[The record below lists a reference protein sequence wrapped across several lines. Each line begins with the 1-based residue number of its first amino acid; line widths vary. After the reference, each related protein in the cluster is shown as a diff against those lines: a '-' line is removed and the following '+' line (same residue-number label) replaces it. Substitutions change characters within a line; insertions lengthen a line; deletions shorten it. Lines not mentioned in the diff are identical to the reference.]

1 MDEIEDLFEPEN
13 NDDSQAPLSSQ
24 HDETQIEVLH
34 SDAIATFEEH
44 ADAVYFV
51 DVYVGQDG
59 DPIFVSGDKGEQ
71 AIVWQVQKDE
81 EEKDESIIK
90 WTAKEVARLQ
100 GHTETVEF
108 SRFDSSG
115 KFVATCGMNN
125 QVRVWEVAQNYGLK
139 WLVQDIPQEDMNFLE
154 WHPSAP
160 LFLVGGNDYMIW
172 MVNALSGKVV
182 RNFIGHEE
190 KVIFARFSI
199 FDSGK

>member
-24 HDETQIEVLH
+24 HDETQIEVLQ
-34 SDAIATFEEH
+34 SDAIAIFEEH

-59 DPIFVSGDKGEQ
+59 NPIFVSGDKGEQ

-108 SRFDSSG
+108 SRFQLRQVLGDLWNEQLGQSLGSRPKLWTKMARPGYSLGRHEFLGVASECSTFSSRWQRLHDLDG
-115 KFVATCGMNN
+115 K
-125 QVRVWEVAQNYGLK
+125 RS
-139 WLVQDIPQEDMNFLE
+139 E
-154 WHPSAP
+154 WQSSQKFHRA
-160 LFLVGGNDYMIW
+160 
-172 MVNALSGKVV
+172 
-182 RNFIGHEE
+182 
-190 KVIFARFSI
+190 
-199 FDSGK
+199 